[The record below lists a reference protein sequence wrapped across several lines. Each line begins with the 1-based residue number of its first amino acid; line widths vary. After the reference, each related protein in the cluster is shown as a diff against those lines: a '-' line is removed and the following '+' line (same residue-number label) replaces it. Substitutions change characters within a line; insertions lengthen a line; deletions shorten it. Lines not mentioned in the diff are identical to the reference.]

1 MNYVNIFF
9 PLNKFQQLKSKRF
22 LGKSINIID
31 EFLLF
36 RDRATIIK
44 ELFDAQQTTVDEII
58 NEPVEIDEISNVP
71 NYRYQIVN
79 SRLSSVGDYQID
91 YRMY

>member
-36 RDRATIIK
+36 RDRARIIK
-44 ELFDAQQTTVDEII
+44 ELFNAQQATVDEII
-58 NEPVEIDEISNVP
+58 NEQVEIDEILNVS

-79 SRLSSVGDYQID
+79 SCLSSVGDYQID